1 MKYFLLLFFTF
12 SLVASA
18 QKNIQIITTTESLPW
33 QVNNS
38 VVVINSMTKTDIG
51 ISSSN
56 SLQTIEGFGTCFN
69 ELGWTSLKQLSNK
82 DRESIMKELFEPGY
96 GANFTIC
103 RMPIAANDFAQ
114 KWYSYNESE
123 GDFLMKNFSISND
136 LETLIPFIKN
146 ALQYNPKLALWASPW
161 SPPSWMKYNKHYAS
175 KSLLGD
181 SDLQSK
187 EWGMDFRG
195 INNGLPVAREG
206 KEGTNMFIQE
216 DQYLKAYAQYFSKF
230 INAYRNQYINID
242 MVMPQNEFNSAQ
254 VFPSCTWTSSGLA
267 KFIGEYLGPE
277 MKKLDVAIMFGTME
291 RPSEAIVD
299 SILTDPIASK
309 YIEGVGFQW
318 AGKDAIPGIHKRY
331 PNLRLYQTEQ
341 ECGNGDNDWK
351 ACKYSWNLMKHY
363 IKNGANAYM
372 YWNTSLKD
380 GGISTWGWKQN
391 SLVSVD
397 TKSHT
402 YKFNHE
408 YYLMKHVSHF
418 VLPGAKLLETTGEF
432 KDLLAFENPDKSVIM
447 IIQNENSKERKVS
460 VNINDICYEIVLQA
474 DSFNTIRI
482 N

>member
-216 DQYLKAYAQYFSKF
+216 DQYLKAYAQYFIKF
-230 INAYRNQYINID
+230 INAYRNQDINID

-397 TKSHT
+397 TKNQT
-402 YKFNHE
+402 YRFNHE

-418 VLPGAKLLETTGEF
+418 VLPGAKLLETTGVF
-432 KDLLAFENPDKSVIM
+432 KDLLAFENPDKSVVM

-460 VNINDICYEIVLQA
+460 VKINETFYEIALQA
-474 DSFNTIRI
+474 DSFNTIKI